1 MSSKQESFVVS
12 ARKYRPEGWKEVI
25 GQGAITE
32 TLHNSITQDHMAH
45 AYLFCG
51 PRGVGKTTCA
61 RIFAKEINRSE
72 DHAEDEDFSFNI
84 FELDAASNNSVED
97 IRSLTDQVRIPP
109 QVGKYKVYI
118 IDEVHMLSK
127 QAFNAFLKTLEE
139 PPKHAI
145 FILATTEKH
154 KIIPTIL
161 SRCQI
166 YDFNRIGVNDI
177 VGQIKKIADNESIK
191 YEEEALHV
199 IAQKADGAMR
209 DALSIFD
216 QLASFTNDNLTYEA
230 VLKNLHVLDYDYYF
244 TITEH
249 LVKHEFAD
257 ILVVL
262 DSILK
267 QGFDGHHFIGG
278 LGSHFRDLLV
288 CKEPKTLDLLEV
300 GDSVKSRYTEQS
312 KAVPSDWLIEALKL
326 VNEADFRYRNAP
338 NTRILIETSLL
349 SLASLGL
356 EKKNDSPELIVLSE
370 PKEKKQL
377 EPTQDASP
385 KRSSAP
391 STPKPPAETPP
402 AVESTEQ
409 EAIRAESTE
418 PEAQEKEAHIETPE
432 EESAPASLP
441 PNGDQ
446 ESPLPS
452 KSDGLA
458 EPASRRK
465 RKPSS
470 TVSLKID
477 DDLAPATEDI
487 SKEVRSEDTSSAS
500 EMEEAQDDQDSPPN
514 TEETLSIED
523 AWKQIN
529 QELLAEGKNALYSIL
544 AKQKVEQ
551 QAFDNTITV
560 HLSHEVDEEEFNQHK
575 ADLLA
580 KIRNYTGQKGL
591 GLTSERIQGKEETKL
606 FTPQDKFEYLA
617 QQNPLLRKLKSDLDL
632 DITY

>member
-1 MSSKQESFVVS
+1 MSNKQESFVVS
-12 ARKYRPEGWKEVI
+12 ARKYRPESWKEVI

-72 DHAEDEDFSFNI
+72 DHAEGEDFSFNI

-97 IRSLTDQVRIPP
+97 IRSLTEQVRIPP
-109 QVGKYKVYI
+109 QVGKYRVYI

-166 YDFNRIGVNDI
+166 YDFNRIGVSDI

-216 QLASFTNDNLTYEA
+216 QLSSFTNDNLTYDA

-257 ILVVL
+257 ILVIL

-288 CKEPKTLDLLEV
+288 CKEPKTIDLLEV
-300 GDSVKSRYTEQS
+300 GDSVKSRYMEQS
-312 KAVPSDWLIEALKL
+312 QAVPADWLIEGLKL

-370 PKEKKQL
+370 PKEKKKIKSSEDVSPAHQPAPAVA
-377 EPTQDASP
+377 EPSKETPLVEQSIEQMVSPSEPSERSKPKSEAPNEITEKENAAEPSPPVEKKETALTP
-385 KRSSAP
+385 KRD
-391 STPKPPAETPP
+391 EL
-402 AVESTEQ
+402 
-409 EAIRAESTE
+409 TE
-418 PEAQEKEAHIETPE
+418 P
-432 EESAPASLP
+432 
-441 PNGDQ
+441 G
-446 ESPLPS
+446 
-452 KSDGLA
+452 
-458 EPASRRK
+458 SRRK

-470 TVSLKID
+470 TVSLRID
-477 DDLAPATEDI
+477 DDPVPVVENAPNEKSD
-487 SKEVRSEDTSSAS
+487 
-500 EMEEAQDDQDSPPN
+500 EEASSESVTEPTQDFPSSS
-514 TEETLSIED
+514 TETLSIED
-523 AWKQIN
+523 AWKRIN

-544 AKQKVEQ
+544 AKQKVGD
-551 QAFDNTITV
+551 QASKDTISV
-560 HLSHEVDEEEFNQHK
+560 HLSHEVDEEEFNNHK

-580 KIRNYTGQKGL
+580 KIRSYTGQKGL

>member
-1 MSSKQESFVVS
+1 MADKQQGFVVS
-12 ARKYRPEGWKEVI
+12 ARKYRPESWQEVI
-25 GQGAITE
+25 GQQAITE

-72 DHAEDEDFSFNI
+72 DHSEDEDFSFNI

-166 YDFNRIGVNDI
+166 YDFNRITVNDI
-177 VGQIKKIADNESIK
+177 VVQLKKIADNEGIS

-199 IAQKADGAMR
+199 IGQKADGAMR

-216 QLASFTNDNLTYEA
+216 QLSSFTNQKLTYDE

-244 TITEH
+244 TITHH
-249 LVKHEFAD
+249 LQNREFAD
-257 ILVVL
+257 VLVIL

-288 CKEPKTLDLLEV
+288 CKEPKTIDLLEV
-300 GDSVKSRYTEQS
+300 GDSVKKRYLDQS
-312 KAVPSDWLIEALKL
+312 QEVPADWLIDGLKL
-326 VNEADFRYRNAP
+326 VNETDFRYRNAP
-338 NTRILIETSLL
+338 NTRILLETTLL
-349 SLASLGL
+349 SLVSLGL
-356 EKKNDSPELIVLSE
+356 EKKNDSPDVVHLPEPEEKKKLEALPKKPLVEASGESRSE
-370 PKEKKQL
+370 PQLQPQPQVDENEKVEEAEEVLDSSESEENAGPLEDDVQSEEPENPDSNSEVLAL
-377 EPTQDASP
+377 EPTPDPSPSIKRRERRRPSTISLNIDDEIPETKKEASP
-385 KRSSAP
+385 EEKTEESQE
-391 STPKPPAETPP
+391 PPT
-402 AVESTEQ
+402 ESTGDKVTVDLG
-409 EAIRAESTE
+409 EAWKT
-418 PEAQEKEAHIETPE
+418 
-432 EESAPASLP
+432 
-441 PNGDQ
+441 
-446 ESPLPS
+446 
-452 KSDGLA
+452 LA
-458 EPASRRK
+458 
-465 RKPSS
+465 
-470 TVSLKID
+470 
-477 DDLAPATEDI
+477 
-487 SKEVRSEDTSSAS
+487 KEVLD
-500 EMEEAQDDQDSPPN
+500 
-514 TEETLSIED
+514 
-523 AWKQIN
+523 
-529 QELLAEGKNALYSIL
+529 EGKSALYSIL
-544 AKQKVEQ
+544 AKQNIEDQFKDDMV
-551 QAFDNTITV
+551 TL
-560 HLSHEVDEEEFNQHK
+560 HLAHGVDEEEFNQHRS
-575 ADLLA
+575 DILVRL
-580 KIRNYTGQKGL
+580 RELTGLQTIGL
-591 GLTSERIQGKEETKL
+591 NSERIERKEEAKL

-617 QQNPLLRKLKSDLDL
+617 KQNPLLKKLKSDLDL